1 MAKSSSMS
9 AALLRARRDAWTL
22 VAWLCLGAALMLA
35 AMPGDLGSIRVLR
48 TLLAL
53 IALFAVAGA
62 IVLSL
67 GVLRRSRAAP
77 RDVAVTLAAAAGA
90 VLVFVTLV

>member
-1 MAKSSSMS
+1 MS

-35 AMPGDLGSIRVLR
+35 VMPGDLGSIRVLR

-62 IVLSL
+62 IVLSVS
-67 GVLRRSRAAP
+67 VLRARAP
-77 RDVAVTLAAAAGA
+77 RRATAVTLAALAAGA
-90 VLVFVTLV
+90 VLVFVALV